1 VDRGPV
7 AAIDCGTNSIRLLIS
22 DNGLD
27 AGKRDLARRMRI
39 VRLGQGVDRTGRLDP
54 AAIERTRV
62 ALEEYRRLID
72 EFGVKRIRM
81 VATSATRD
89 ASNASEFHDMVVQTL
104 GQPAEVISG
113 EEEASLS
120 FAGAVQDL
128 QPGTEYLV
136 VDIGGGST
144 EFVRGIGDRVEKSL
158 STDIGCVRM
167 TERHLHSD
175 PPSAQEIQAAVRDI
189 DDAVA
194 RGLSHVDGAGA
205 PLVGLAGSVT
215 TVAALA
221 LGLDRYDPQRIHHS
235 VLRTADVERV
245 FDRLST
251 LDHAARAE
259 IPVIHP
265 GRVDVI
271 IAGALI
277 LRHIM
282 RAREGSANGDAAEV
296 IVSEHDILDG
306 IAASV
311 H

>member
-1 VDRGPV
+1 VDDETV
-7 AAIDCGTNSIRLLIS
+7 AAIDCGTNSIRLLITA
-22 DNGLD
+22 DGHD
-27 AGKRDLARRMRI
+27 VTRRMRI

-62 ALEEYRRLID
+62 ALADYKGLID
-72 EFGVKRIRM
+72 EQGVRRVRM

-89 ASNASEFHDMVVQTL
+89 ASNANDFHSMVVETL

-113 EEEASLS
+113 DEEASLS
-120 FAGAVQDL
+120 FAGAVKDL
-128 QPGTEYLV
+128 QPGTGYLV

-144 EFVRGIGDRVEKSL
+144 EFVRGKDFTVERAL

-167 TERHLHSD
+167 TERHLHGD
-175 PPSAQEIQAAVRDI
+175 PPSADEIAAAVRDI
-189 DDAVA
+189 DKAVA
-194 RGLSHVDGAGA
+194 AGLSHVGGDGVR
-205 PLVGLAGSVT
+205 LVGLAGSVT

-221 LGLDRYDPQRIHHS
+221 LGLERYDAQKIHHT
-235 VLRTADVERV
+235 VLSTANVEGV
-245 FDRLST
+245 FDHLST
-251 LDHAARAE
+251 LDHAARAQ

-277 LRHIM
+277 LRQIM
-282 RAREGSANGDAAEV
+282 RAFATAQGVDATV

-306 IAASV
+306 IAASISL
-311 H
+311 